1 MIRVFIADDHVLIRE
16 GIKTL
21 IGLENDISLIGE
33 TANPFEILESLKK
46 NKCDVLILDISMP
59 GKSGLDVLKE
69 IKSSGISTKVLMMTM
84 LPEEQFARRT
94 LKSGASGY
102 LTKDSAA
109 SEIIT
114 AIRRIFSGR
123 KYVSQSLAE
132 ILASDIDDTI
142 EKDAHKILSDREFQI
157 LGLIAKGNSQTE
169 ISELLTISIST
180 VNTYRSRILEKLCLR
195 TNADLIHYAL
205 KNKLIE

>member
-1 MIRVFIADDHVLIRE
+1 MIRVFIADDHALIRE
-16 GIKTL
+16 GIKNL
-21 IGLENDISLIGE
+21 ISLESDISVIGE
-33 TANPFEILESLKK
+33 TSNPFEILDFLKK
-46 NKCDVLILDISMP
+46 NKCDILILDISMP

-69 IKSSGISTKVLMMTM
+69 LKSSEIPTKVLVMTM
-84 LPEEQFARRT
+84 LPEGQFARRT

-102 LTKDSAA
+102 LTKDSAS

-114 AIRRIFSGR
+114 AIRRIASGR
-123 KYVSQSLAE
+123 KYISQSLAE

-142 EKDAHKILSDREFQI
+142 DKEAHEILSDREFQI
-157 LGLIAKGNSQTE
+157 LGLIANGISQTE
-169 ISELLTISIST
+169 IADKLALSIST

-195 TNADLIHYAL
+195 TNADLIHYAF

>member
-1 MIRVFIADDHVLIRE
+1 MIRVFIADDHALIRE
-16 GIKTL
+16 GIKNL
-21 IGLENDISLIGE
+21 ISLESDISVIGE
-33 TANPFEILESLKK
+33 TSNPFEILDFLKK
-46 NKCDVLILDISMP
+46 NKCDILILDISMP

-69 IKSSGISTKVLMMTM
+69 LKSSEIPTKVLMITM
-84 LPEEQFARRT
+84 LPEGQFARRT

-102 LTKDSAA
+102 LTKDSAS

-114 AIRRIFSGR
+114 AIRRIASGR
-123 KYVSQSLAE
+123 KYISQSLAE

-142 EKDAHKILSDREFQI
+142 EKEAHEILSDREFQI
-157 LGLIAKGNSQTE
+157 LGLIANGISQTE
-169 ISELLTISIST
+169 IADKLTLSIST

-195 TNADLIHYAL
+195 TNADLIHYAF

>member
-1 MIRVFIADDHVLIRE
+1 MIRVFIADDHALIRE
-16 GIKTL
+16 GIKNL
-21 IGLENDISLIGE
+21 ISLESDISVIGE
-33 TANPFEILESLKK
+33 TSNPFEILDFLKK
-46 NKCDVLILDISMP
+46 NKCDILILDISMP

-69 IKSSGISTKVLMMTM
+69 LKSSEIPTKVLVMTM
-84 LPEEQFARRT
+84 LPEGQFARRT

-102 LTKDSAA
+102 LTKDSAS

-114 AIRRIFSGR
+114 AIRRIASGR
-123 KYVSQSLAE
+123 KYISQSLAE

-142 EKDAHKILSDREFQI
+142 DKEAHEILSDREFQI
-157 LGLIAKGNSQTE
+157 LGLIANGISQTE
-169 ISELLTISIST
+169 IAEKLALSIST

-195 TNADLIHYAL
+195 TNADLIHYAF